1 MSPATA
7 GLFLFNSFYIQIF
20 VVILTICMATEKFS
34 TYSYLLDR
42 TARKVKQYAQRR
54 FNAEN
59 YDITVDQ
66 WIIIKSLNQ
75 NNDLNQT
82 QLAEITGK
90 DTPTLTRIIDLLCKK
105 GLTERRVQPS
115 DRRCFTVHLT
125 ELGTQT
131 VLKWTPKMAEIRMK
145 AWENLTEDDYINLKR
160 ILDTIYNNL
169 DD

>member
-1 MSPATA
+1 
-7 GLFLFNSFYIQIF
+7 
-20 VVILTICMATEKFS
+20 MATEIFS

-66 WIIIKSLNQ
+66 WIIIKHLNQ

-90 DTPTLTRIIDLLCKK
+90 DNPTLTRIIDLLCKK
-105 GLTERRVQPS
+105 DLTERRTHPS

-125 ELGTQT
+125 EQGTKT
-131 VLKWTPKMAEIRMK
+131 VLQWTPKMAEIRTK
-145 AWENLTEDDYINLKR
+145 AWENLSEDDYQNLKR

-169 DD
+169 DS

>member
-1 MSPATA
+1 MT
-7 GLFLFNSFYIQIF
+7 
-20 VVILTICMATEKFS
+20 TELFS

-54 FNAEN
+54 FNAQN

-66 WIIIKSLNQ
+66 WVIIKHLNQ
-75 NNDLNQT
+75 GNDLNQT

-90 DTPTLTRIIDLLCKK
+90 DNPTLTRIIDLLCKK
-105 GLTERRVQPS
+105 TLTERRINPL

-125 ELGTQT
+125 DQGKKKILE
-131 VLKWTPKMAEIRMK
+131 WTPKMAEIRMK
-145 AWENLTEDDYINLKR
+145 AWENLTEEDYKNLKR

-169 DD
+169 DT

>member
-1 MSPATA
+1 
-7 GLFLFNSFYIQIF
+7 
-20 VVILTICMATEKFS
+20 MATELFG

-66 WIIIKSLNQ
+66 WIIIKRLNQ
-75 NNDLNQT
+75 DNDLNQT
-82 QLAEITGK
+82 QLAETTGK
-90 DTPTLTRIIDLLCKK
+90 DTPTLTRIIDLLSKK
-105 GLTERRVQPS
+105 GLTERRIHPS

-125 ELGTQT
+125 ELGQEA
-131 VLKWTPKMAEIRMK
+131 VLKWTPKMSEIRMK

>member
-1 MSPATA
+1 MSKE
-7 GLFLFNSFYIQIF
+7 L
-20 VVILTICMATEKFS
+20 FS

-42 TARKVKQYAQRR
+42 TARRVKQYAQRK

-66 WIIIKSLNQ
+66 WIIIKRLNQ

-105 GLTERRVQPS
+105 GLTERRVQPK

-131 VLKWTPKMAEIRMK
+131 VQEWTPKMSEIRMK
-145 AWENLTEDDYINLKR
+145 AWENLTEDDYLNLKR

>member
-1 MSPATA
+1 
-7 GLFLFNSFYIQIF
+7 
-20 VVILTICMATEKFS
+20 MANELFS

-66 WIIIKSLNQ
+66 WIIIKHLKQ
-75 NNDLNQT
+75 NNDLNQS

-90 DTPTLTRIIDLLCKK
+90 DHPTLTRIIDLLCKK
-105 GLTERRVQPS
+105 GLTERRVRPT

-125 ELGTQT
+125 EQGEQR
-131 VLKWTPKMAEIRMK
+131 VLNWSPRMAEIRMK
-145 AWENLTEDDYINLKR
+145 AWENLNEDDYKNLKR
-160 ILDTIYNNL
+160 ILETIYSNL
-169 DD
+169 DT

>member
-1 MSPATA
+1 
-7 GLFLFNSFYIQIF
+7 
-20 VVILTICMATEKFS
+20 MAIELFS

-66 WIIIKSLNQ
+66 WLILKNLSSD
-75 NNDLNQT
+75 NDLNQS

-90 DTPTLTRIIDLLCKK
+90 DHPTLTRIIDLLCRK
-105 GLTERRVQPS
+105 GLTERKVHPA
-115 DRRCFTVHLT
+115 DRRSFKAHLT
-125 ELGTQT
+125 NLGTKQVT
-131 VLKWTPKMAEIRMK
+131 AWSPKMSEIRMK
-145 AWENLTEDDYINLKR
+145 AWENLTEEDYINLKR

-169 DD
+169 DQENEYNTD